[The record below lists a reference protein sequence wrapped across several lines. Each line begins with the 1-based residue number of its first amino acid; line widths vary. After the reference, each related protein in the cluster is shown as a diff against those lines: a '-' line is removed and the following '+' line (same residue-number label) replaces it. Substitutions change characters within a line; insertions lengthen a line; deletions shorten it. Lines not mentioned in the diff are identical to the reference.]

1 MTKINCIDLDTQF
14 DVYNDKNERVATK
27 NVILFKNRGFH
38 SEGTIRLLCYLGYIL
53 AALDKGKVILID
65 EIDSKLHF
73 LVVDY
78 LLKMFNSID
87 KNPNNA
93 QLICTAHSV
102 MLMDDDL
109 RREFYHGVFNKK
121 TNIKTHG

>member
-93 QLICTAHSV
+93 QLICTANSV

-109 RREFYHGVFNKK
+109 RREFYQGVFNKK
-121 TNIKTHG
+121 N